1 MTSIQSK
8 DVEDL
13 CLFLELEIPTMD
25 EEVLENIRKHKIDGA
40 TFLQLDEQY
49 LKELAPLLGDRMKL
63 KKIVVAG
70 VEAISSQTVE
80 EAGKHSSVATDAV
93 NSPAESITGSVSN
106 SGIVEVWI

>member
-1 MTSIQSK
+1 MMEQ
-8 DVEDL
+8 
-13 CLFLELEIPTMD
+13 P
-25 EEVLENIRKHKIDGA
+25 
-40 TFLQLDEQY
+40 FLQLDEQY

-80 EAGKHSSVATDAV
+80 EAGKHSSFATDTV

-106 SGIVEVWI
+106 SGIVEVCI